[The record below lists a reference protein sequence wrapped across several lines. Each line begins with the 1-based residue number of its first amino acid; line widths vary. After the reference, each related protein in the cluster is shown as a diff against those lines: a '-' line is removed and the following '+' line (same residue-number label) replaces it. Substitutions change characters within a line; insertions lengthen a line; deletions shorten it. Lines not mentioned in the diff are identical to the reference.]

1 MAKQNVELK
10 FTLKDGVTS
19 GLSKIGKGVE
29 EIDKK
34 LGKVALAAG
43 AATVALAAVGGG
55 AALVQGLKDV
65 ASFEE
70 QLARIGATAGA
81 SADQMAKIK
90 TAIEETE
97 AGSKASLQET
107 AAAFQVLTAEGLTAE
122 QSINALSS
130 TLNLATAANLSTT
143 EAAAALAATLDQFGI
158 SANSAASV
166 TDVLATA
173 AIKGGTGTNQLLQAL
188 EQVGPT
194 ARNSGVSLNETA
206 AALALLAQNGI
217 EGGKAGGALRMI
229 LSDLQDP
236 ASAFSKALSAIGI
249 SSRDFGTVVD
259 QLGTKGA
266 AAQTAIQALGA
277 RGTAALQALVREGG
291 GALNGLTQDMA
302 EADGAAASL
311 AKRMEATLG
320 VSFDKLGQAFDALRR
335 QFVEPIS
342 EPLQKE
348 FDLLAQTMRDFAESP
363 EFAQLRESFRVA
375 FEEGLQFVRN
385 FIAEFDFQ
393 AALKSV
399 QEFTNEAGAKLHGFA
414 QTADEVA
421 SAIRVAVN
429 AIGAVFNTL
438 QTVVAA
444 SVGAIAQTQ
453 ATLLA
458 PFAAINDSAAEM
470 QRVMQDVADNAFE
483 QVKIQAAEA
492 GANVDALAGNLSQA
506 TNATNTMSEAAAAA
520 AANVKQLSA
529 DEERMA
535 NNAAK
540 LAEAERQ
547 HSAAMEDAAAKAAGS
562 IDKIAA
568 AQAQLAEV
576 ERQIGDAIAGGQSQ
590 QQVQALITQ
599 ANTLRA
605 SLEPVANAAEDA
617 GEKLKKAGNDGAAA
631 FSGAASAASGAAEEI
646 SEAGNAAQQSASMAA
661 EGTASLSGILAALF
675 SKYSGLSK
683 AAGEFFAATQKA
695 ANVGSLSLADYGES
709 IVAAD
714 KATQAAFDNQ
724 VAGASNAIAKLEEY
738 ARTGK
743 VAGESTA
750 TAFFES
756 EASLDSM
763 VAAIRDGV
771 GGFELL
777 DSQTL
782 SKLQSSIDAA
792 RQKTKQLAADAQ
804 QAVAE
809 LQNIGDTLEEQKL
822 RESGDDEEIARRAF
836 ERKQRDIDEIA
847 KRAGAAGAAS
857 AERAKSLARE
867 EYDRAIAAI
876 NARKAAEM
884 EAAREVA
891 DERIVQDK
899 RVTQAATGA
908 QGSGGSDSGGIT
920 LGKPGR
926 AVGGIDSP
934 RAGDQVALNI
944 IVDKF
949 QSVGKDKAQLEEFA
963 RTLLPEIERIL
974 RRRR

>member
-34 LGKVALAAG
+34 LGKVAVAAG
-43 AATVALAAVGGG
+43 AATVALAAVGAG

-158 SANSAASV
+158 SANNAASV

-194 ARNSGVSLNETA
+194 ARNSGVSLEETA

-229 LSDLQDP
+229 LSGLQDP

-266 AAQTAIQALGA
+266 SAQTAIQALGA
-277 RGTAALQALVREGG
+277 RGAAALQALVREGG

-320 VSFDKLGQAFDALRR
+320 VSFDKLGQAFEALRR
-335 QFVEPIS
+335 QFFEPIS

-348 FDLLAQTMRDFAESP
+348 FDLLAQALRDFAESP
-363 EFAQLRESFRVA
+363 EFEQLREAFRVA

-399 QEFTNEAGAKLHGFA
+399 QEFTNDAGEKLRGFA

-421 SAIRVAVN
+421 SAIRGAAN

-458 PFAAINDSAAEM
+458 PFAAVSDSAEEM

-483 QVKIQAAEA
+483 QVKIQAAEV
-492 GANVDALAGNLSQA
+492 GANVSAMADEFGHA
-506 TNATNTMSEAAAAA
+506 TNATDTASEAAASAA
-520 AANVKQLSA
+520 SKMRELSA
-529 DEERMA
+529 DEERLA

-540 LAEAERQ
+540 FAEVQRQEAAAIAEAANAAASGTNVIAEAQ
-547 HSAAMEDAAAKAAGS
+547 QKLVALEQSIGEQLAGGASAAS
-562 IDKIAA
+562 V
-568 AQAQLAEV
+568 AEMV
-576 ERQIGDAIAGGQSQ
+576 
-590 QQVQALITQ
+590 TQ
-599 ANTLRA
+599 ANALRA
-605 SLEPVANAAEDA
+605 TIAGTGQAATDA
-617 GEKLKKAGNDGAAA
+617 GNKIKQAGDQGASA
-631 FSGAASAASGAAEEI
+631 FAGAASAASSASSAIAETGE
-646 SEAGNAAQQSASMAA
+646 AAQQSATMAA
-661 EGTASLSGILAALF
+661 EGTASLSGVTAALF
-675 SKYSGLSK
+675 SKYSALSE
-683 AAGEFFAATQKA
+683 AAGKFFRDTQKA
-695 ANVGSLSLADYGES
+695 ANFGSQSLESYGNAIEVADR
-709 IVAAD
+709 
-714 KATQAAFDNQ
+714 ATQQAFDNQ
-724 VAGASNAIAKLEEY
+724 VAGANAAIAKLQEF
-738 ARTGK
+738 AQSGK
-743 VAGESTA
+743 VAGDVAS
-750 TAFFES
+750 TAFFASEQALDGMES
-756 EASLDSM
+756 
-763 VAAIRDGV
+763 AIRQGI

-777 DSQTL
+777 DRQTL
-782 SKLQSSIDAA
+782 SNLQAAIDAA
-792 RQKTKQLAADAQ
+792 RQKTKQLSAEAR

-822 RESGDDEEIARRAF
+822 RDTGNEEEIARREF
-836 ERKQRDIDEIA
+836 ERKMHNIEEIE
-847 KRAGAAGAAS
+847 KRAGAAGAAG
-857 AERAKSLARE
+857 AERAKRLARE
-867 EYDRAIAAI
+867 ELDRAIAAI
-876 NARKAAEM
+876 QERKAAEL

-891 DERIVQDK
+891 DERIVQDQ
-899 RVTQAATGA
+899 RVNQAAVAASQSNAGGTTRA
-908 QGSGGSDSGGIT
+908 SSGGGKGGSFDVPT
-920 LGKPGR
+920 
-926 AVGGIDSP
+926 
-934 RAGDQVALNI
+934 RAGDQIALNI
-944 IVDKF
+944 MVEKF

>member
-1 MAKQNVELK
+1 MAKQPVELK
-10 FTLKDGVTS
+10 FTLIDGVTAGMKKIGGAIADVGAKIKGVVS
-19 GLSKIGKGVE
+19 FAGDLSNALGGVDLSKGF
-29 EIDKK
+29 
-34 LGKVALAAG
+34 
-43 AATVALAAVGGG
+43 T
-55 AALVQGLKDV
+55 QGFKDV

-90 TAIEETE
+90 AAIEETE

-158 SANSAASV
+158 SANNAASV

-194 ARNSGVSLNETA
+194 ARNSGVSLEETA

-661 EGTASLSGILAALF
+661 GGTASLSDVVAALF
-675 SKYSGLSK
+675 SKYSALSE
-683 AAGEFFAATQKA
+683 AAGKFFRDTLKA
-695 ANVGSLSLADYGES
+695 ANFGSVSLESYGRSIEVADR
-709 IVAAD
+709 
-714 KATQAAFDNQ
+714 ATQQAFDNQ
-724 VAGASNAIAKLEEY
+724 VAGANAAIAKLQEF
-738 ARTGK
+738 AQTGR
-743 VAGESTA
+743 VAGDA
-750 TAFFES
+750 TASAFFASEKALDGMES
-756 EASLDSM
+756 
-763 VAAIRDGV
+763 AIRQGV

-777 DSQTL
+777 DKQTL
-782 SKLQSSIDAA
+782 SNLQGAIDAA
-792 RQKTKQLAADAQ
+792 RQKTKALAADAR
-804 QAVAE
+804 AASAE
-809 LQNIGDTLEEQKL
+809 LDAIGDQLEEQAL
-822 RESGDDEEIARRAF
+822 RDTGNEEEIARREY
-836 ERKQRDIDEIA
+836 ERKIHNIEEIE
-847 KRAGAAGAAS
+847 KRAGAAGAAG
-857 AERAKSLARE
+857 AERAKRLARE
-867 EYDRAIAAI
+867 ELDRAIAAI
-876 NARKAAEM
+876 QERKAAEL

-891 DERIVQDK
+891 DERIVQDQ
-899 RVTQAATGA
+899 RVNQAAVAASQSNAGGTTRA
-908 QGSGGSDSGGIT
+908 SSGGGKGGSFDVPT
-920 LGKPGR
+920 
-926 AVGGIDSP
+926 
-934 RAGDQVALNI
+934 RAGDQIALNI
-944 IVDKF
+944 MVEKF